1 MVLYWK
7 VLRAQSHA
15 KCSAPESHAKETK
28 LCNFFRLD
36 RLKPLIS
43 PEQSPTSERCAAEA
57 RSATLR
63 LHFYPFWLEFI
74 LAPACLCFASLRML
88 SMSALRGVGCQILM
102 DHNCLTHLAARSRSR
117 VATSRTTGDWMQPL
131 TACLGTI
138 EGWGRFVMQ

>member
-7 VLRAQSHA
+7 VLRAQPHA

-43 PEQSPTSERCAAEA
+43 PEQSPSSAAEA

-63 LHFYPFWLEFI
+63 LHFYPFWLRFTCS
-74 LAPACLCFASLRML
+74 CLPLLRFASWML

-117 VATSRTTGDWMQPL
+117 VATSRTTGDGMQPL
-131 TACLGTI
+131 TACLGITTR
-138 EGWGRFVMQ
+138 WGGFVMQ